1 MITPYKCF
9 QRNCLLVNHYL
20 ERTSVLIEINLISI
34 IGDDVDYEEI
44 IKDKFPNCNV
54 EVLTPDIFELENL
67 AEYITDDIL
76 VYNPH
81 IIFVYRHLIR
91 FMVNV
96 DCKGKIYYLDGFSE
110 EDLKVIY
117 AGLLKYAWEYDVK
130 VNLFKNS
137 DPDNDLL
144 GL

>member
-1 MITPYKCF
+1 M
-9 QRNCLLVNHYL
+9 
-20 ERTSVLIEINLISI
+20 
-34 IGDDVDYEEI
+34 DYEEI

-76 VYNPH
+76 VYNTH